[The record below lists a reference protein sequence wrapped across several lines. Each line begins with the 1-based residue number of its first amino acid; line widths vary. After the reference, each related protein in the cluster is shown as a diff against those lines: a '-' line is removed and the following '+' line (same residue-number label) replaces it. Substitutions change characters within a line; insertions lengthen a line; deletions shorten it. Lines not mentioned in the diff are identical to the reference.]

1 VVYRPGEIA
10 QIFRVDAKTVS
21 RWDLEGKFPQGTVFR
36 TGGGHRRFH
45 GDRIRLML
53 AVAALNADF
62 RPRWRV
68 WLSTPSPGRQP
79 RVCAS
84 RAFPTSPHPLG
95 ADPDLSRKFTPSGE
109 VLDAGTASEMLA
121 LLTARTAS

>member
-1 VVYRPGEIA
+1 
-10 QIFRVDAKTVS
+10 
-21 RWDLEGKFPQGTVFR
+21 
-36 TGGGHRRFH
+36 
-45 GDRIRLML
+45 ML